1 MLLVDMTHA
10 CRWLAIRTRPARMSS
25 KLVIPML
32 ASAMGAV
39 GMCIVSRR
47 VRREDHEVY
56 VVQTEGVQ
64 TQTEV
69 AFVRHRTFTFLGC
82 GPAGMR
88 LARIEGSPLHEM
100 EHA

>member
-1 MLLVDMTHA
+1 
-10 CRWLAIRTRPARMSS
+10 MSS

-39 GMCIVSRR
+39 GMCIVNRR
-47 VRREDHEVY
+47 VRREDRE

-69 AFVRHRTFTFLGC
+69 ALVRHRTFTFLGC

-88 LARIEGSPLHEM
+88 LARTEGSPLHEM